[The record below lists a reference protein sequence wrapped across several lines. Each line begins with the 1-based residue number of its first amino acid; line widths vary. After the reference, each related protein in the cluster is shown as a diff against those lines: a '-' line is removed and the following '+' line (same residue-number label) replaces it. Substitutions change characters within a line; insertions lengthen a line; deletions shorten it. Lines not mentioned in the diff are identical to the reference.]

1 MELAVK
7 CIIACCLY
15 MSAAGDYDGRW
26 PTQVA
31 SSTGLCRY
39 GNRIDCCWGWAR
51 QSWGQCQ
58 PFYYVL
64 RQRIASVRCRTQAVC
79 QPACKHGECIG
90 PNKCK
95 CHPGYTGK
103 TCNQDERLLTI
114 QPDWYHEVPVLY
126 PVDYPTTEIP
136 PRDLNECGL
145 KPRPCKY
152 RCMNTY
158 GSYKCYCLN
167 GYMMMPDGTCSNA
180 LTCSMA
186 NCQYGCDIVK
196 GEVRCRCPSP
206 GLQLGSDGRTCVDV
220 DECATGKAVCP
231 RFRKCVNTFGSYIC
245 KCYPGYDLIH
255 AHGKYQC
262 FDIDECYTRE
272 YQCSNHARCYNT
284 PGSYK
289 CKCNEGYRGNG
300 ADCTPIPRVMIDPL
314 GPHNFLPGKD
324 NTRNTLKGNGSTL
337 SGSEGS
343 SNRIPD
349 FVSRHPKWPPSPSIT
364 AKPHPK
370 TPKTTPRPAVPVTRP
385 APRPVTRPPQPAT
398 RPPQPATRPPQPA
411 TRPPQPATRPPQ
423 PATRPPQPATR
434 PPQPVTR
441 PPQPVTR
448 PPQPVTRPPQPAT
461 RPPQPPTKSPTPKST
476 IVVTTLPPRL
486 STRIPENNR
495 IDDQGK
501 QRGDVFIPRHENN
514 IFFHFDVERGL
525 SADEYEENDDPGV
538 LIHSCNFDNGLC
550 GWIRDRENDLHWE
563 LVKDDS
569 GGKYLTLMEPKAN
582 SGKVA
587 RLVLPLG
594 HLSNSGDL
602 CLSFRHLV
610 SGENSG
616 KLQVFVRRSGIN
628 GPAVWGRI
636 GNSHG
641 WGDTHITLPGKGVRS
656 IIFKAERGKDRSGLV
671 GLDDVSLK
679 RGHCAKA

>member
-1 MELAVK
+1 MDLVLRV
-7 CIIACCLY
+7 IIACSLY
-15 MSAAGDYDGRW
+15 RKVAGDYDGRW

-51 QSWGQCQ
+51 QSWGHCT

-64 RQRIASVRCRTQAVC
+64 RQRLASVRCRTQAVC
-79 QPACKHGECIG
+79 QPPCKHGDCVG

-95 CHPGYTGK
+95 CHAGYTGK

-114 QPDWYHEVPVLY
+114 QPEWYHDVPVFY
-126 PVDYPTTEIP
+126 PVDVPVTGYPPE
-136 PRDLNECGL
+136 DLNECGL

-152 RCMNTY
+152 RCMNTF

-167 GYMMMPDGTCSNA
+167 GYMLMPDGSCSNA
-180 LTCSMA
+180 HTCSLA

-206 GLQLGSDGRTCVDV
+206 GLQLGPDGRTCADV

-262 FDIDECYTRE
+262 FDIDECYTGQ
-272 YQCSNHARCYNT
+272 YQCSNFARCFNT
-284 PGSYK
+284 PGSYR
-289 CKCNEGYRGNG
+289 CKCNDGYRGNG
-300 ADCTPIPRVMIDPL
+300 ADCTPIPRVVIDPL

-324 NTRNTLKGNGSTL
+324 NVRNIVRGNGSTL

-349 FVSRHPKWPPSPSIT
+349 YGGRHPKWPPSPSIT
-364 AKPHPK
+364 AKPQ
-370 TPKTTPRPAVPVTRP
+370 PKTTTTRSPPVTRP
-385 APRPVTRPPQPAT
+385 VPNPITRQPQKPATRPPQPATRPPQPATRPSQPVTRPPQPAT

-411 TRPPQPATRPPQ
+411 TRPPQIL
-423 PATRPPQPATR
+423 TR

-448 PPQPVTRPPQPAT
+448 PPPKPTTTTVIYTTAPTQPPTRPPEDNKIQ
-461 RPPQPPTKSPTPKST
+461 
-476 IVVTTLPPRL
+476 
-486 STRIPENNR
+486 
-495 IDDQGK
+495 DQGK
-501 QRGDVFIPRHENN
+501 QRGDVFIPHHENN
-514 IFFHFDVERGL
+514 IFYHFDVERGL
-525 SADEYEENDDPGV
+525 SADENEENDDPGV

-550 GWIRDRENDLHWE
+550 GWIRDKDNDLHWE
-563 LVKDDS
+563 LVKDAS
-569 GGKYLTLMEPKAN
+569 GGQYLTVMQPKGK

-594 HLSNSGDL
+594 HQSPEDL
-602 CLSFRHLV
+602 CLSFRHFM

-616 KLQVFVRRSGIN
+616 KLQVFVRRSGAH
-628 GPAVWGRI
+628 GPSIWGRN
-636 GNSHG
+636 GSHG
-641 WGDTHITLPGKGVRS
+641 WGETHITLPGSGIKS
-656 IIFKAERGKDRSGLV
+656 IIFKAERGRDRTGQL

-679 RGHCAKA
+679 RGQCTKA

>member
-58 PFYYVL
+58 P
-64 RQRIASVRCRTQAVC
+64 VC

-103 TCNQDERLLTI
+103 TCNQ
-114 QPDWYHEVPVLY
+114 
-126 PVDYPTTEIP
+126 
-136 PRDLNECGL
+136 DLNECGL

>member
-1 MELAVK
+1 MDLVLRV
-7 CIIACCLY
+7 IIACSLY
-15 MSAAGDYDGRW
+15 RKVAGDYDGRW

-51 QSWGQCQ
+51 QSWGHCT
-58 PFYYVL
+58 P
-64 RQRIASVRCRTQAVC
+64 VC
-79 QPACKHGECIG
+79 QPPCKHGDCVG

-95 CHPGYTGK
+95 CHAGYTGK
-103 TCNQDERLLTI
+103 TCNQ
-114 QPDWYHEVPVLY
+114 
-126 PVDYPTTEIP
+126 
-136 PRDLNECGL
+136 DLNECGL

-152 RCMNTY
+152 RCMNTF

-167 GYMMMPDGTCSNA
+167 GYMLMPDGSCSNA
-180 LTCSMA
+180 HTCSLA

-206 GLQLGSDGRTCVDV
+206 GLQLGPDGRTCADV

-262 FDIDECYTRE
+262 FDIDECYTGQ
-272 YQCSNHARCYNT
+272 YQCSNFARCFNT
-284 PGSYK
+284 PGSYR
-289 CKCNEGYRGNG
+289 CKCNDGYRGNG
-300 ADCTPIPRVMIDPL
+300 ADCTPIPRVVIDPL

-324 NTRNTLKGNGSTL
+324 NVRNIVRGNGSTL

-349 FVSRHPKWPPSPSIT
+349 YGGRHPKWPPSPSIT
-364 AKPHPK
+364 AKPQ
-370 TPKTTPRPAVPVTRP
+370 PKTTTTRSPPVTRP
-385 APRPVTRPPQPAT
+385 VPNPITRQPQKPATRPPQPATRPPQPATRPSQPVTRPPQPAT

-411 TRPPQPATRPPQ
+411 TRPPQIL
-423 PATRPPQPATR
+423 TR

-448 PPQPVTRPPQPAT
+448 PPPKPTTTTVIYTTAPTQPPTRPPEDNKIQ
-461 RPPQPPTKSPTPKST
+461 
-476 IVVTTLPPRL
+476 
-486 STRIPENNR
+486 
-495 IDDQGK
+495 DQGK
-501 QRGDVFIPRHENN
+501 QRGDVFIPHHENN
-514 IFFHFDVERGL
+514 IFYHFDVERGL
-525 SADEYEENDDPGV
+525 SADENEENDDPGV

-550 GWIRDRENDLHWE
+550 GWIRDKDNDLHWE
-563 LVKDDS
+563 LVKDAS
-569 GGKYLTLMEPKAN
+569 GGQYLTVMQPKGK

-594 HLSNSGDL
+594 HQSPEDL
-602 CLSFRHLV
+602 CLSFRHFM

-616 KLQVFVRRSGIN
+616 KLQVFVRRSGAH
-628 GPAVWGRI
+628 GPSIWGRN
-636 GNSHG
+636 GSHG
-641 WGDTHITLPGKGVRS
+641 WGETHITLPGSGIKS
-656 IIFKAERGKDRSGLV
+656 IIFKAERGRDRTGQL

-679 RGHCAKA
+679 RGQCTKA

>member
-1 MELAVK
+1 MEL
-7 CIIACCLY
+7 ILRLMIACSLY
-15 MSAAGDYDGRW
+15 MNAAGDYDGRW
-26 PTQVA
+26 PTQIA

-64 RQRIASVRCRTQAVC
+64 RQRIASVRCRTQAIC
-79 QPACKHGECIG
+79 QPGCKHGDCIG

-103 TCNQDERLLTI
+103 TCNQ
-114 QPDWYHEVPVLY
+114 
-126 PVDYPTTEIP
+126 
-136 PRDLNECGL
+136 DLNECGL

-167 GYMMMPDGTCSNA
+167 GYMMMPDGSCSNA
-180 LTCSMA
+180 HTCSMA
-186 NCQYGCDIVK
+186 NCQYGCDVVK

-206 GLQLGSDGRTCVDV
+206 GLQLGPDGRTCVDV

-245 KCYPGYDLIH
+245 KCNPGYDLVH

-262 FDIDECYTRE
+262 FDIDECYTGQ
-272 YQCSNHARCYNT
+272 YQCSNYARCYNT

-300 ADCTPIPRVMIDPL
+300 ADCTLIPRVMIDPS

-324 NTRNTLKGNGSTL
+324 SMRNIIKGNGSTL
-337 SGSEGS
+337 KGSEGS

-349 FVSRHPKWPPSPSIT
+349 IGGRHPKWPPSPSIT
-364 AKPHPK
+364 EKPYSR
-370 TPKTTPRPAVPVTRP
+370 TTTRPQPVTRP
-385 APRPVTRPPQPAT
+385 TPNTITPKRATRPPPFT

-441 PPQPVTR
+441 PPQPA
-448 PPQPVTRPPQPAT
+448 TRPPQPAT
-461 RPPQPPTKSPTPKST
+461 RPPQPTTRPLQPVTRPPQPITKPPQPVTRPPPTTAVIHIST
-476 IVVTTLPPRL
+476 APPQL
-486 STRIPENNR
+486 STRLPDNNR
-495 IDDQGK
+495 IEDFGK

-514 IFFHFDVERGL
+514 LFYQFDVEKGL

-538 LIHSCNFDNGLC
+538 LIHSCNFDHGLC
-550 GWIRDRENDLHWE
+550 GWIRDKENDLHWE
-563 LVKDDS
+563 LVKDAL
-569 GGKYLTLMEPKAN
+569 GGQYLTVMEPKGNA
-582 SGKVA
+582 GKVA

-594 HLSNSGDL
+594 HQAHSGDL
-602 CLSFRHLV
+602 CLSFRHFV

-616 KLQVFVRRSGIN
+616 KLQVFVRRSGHH
-628 GPAVWGRI
+628 GPALWGRS
-636 GNSHG
+636 GSNG
-641 WGDTHITLPGKGVRS
+641 WGETYITLPGTGVKS
-656 IIFKAERGKDRSGLV
+656 IIFKAERGRDRTGQV
-671 GLDDVSLK
+671 GLDDVSVK
-679 RGHCAKA
+679 RGHCPKA

>member
-314 GPHNFLPGKD
+314 GPHNFLP
-324 NTRNTLKGNGSTL
+324 
-337 SGSEGS
+337 
-343 SNRIPD
+343 
-349 FVSRHPKWPPSPSIT
+349 

>member
-1 MELAVK
+1 MDLVFSLM
-7 CIIACCLY
+7 IASSLY
-15 MSAAGDYDGRW
+15 VTAAGDYDGRW

-51 QSWGQCQ
+51 QSWGHCTPICQ
-58 PFYYVL
+58 P
-64 RQRIASVRCRTQAVC
+64 Q
-79 QPACKHGECIG
+79 CKHGDCVG

-103 TCNQDERLLTI
+103 TCNQ
-114 QPDWYHEVPVLY
+114 
-126 PVDYPTTEIP
+126 
-136 PRDLNECGL
+136 DLNECGL

-167 GYMMMPDGTCSNA
+167 GYMLMPDGSCSNA
-180 LTCSMA
+180 HTCSMA

-231 RFRKCVNTFGSYIC
+231 RFRNCVNTFGSYIC

-262 FDIDECYTRE
+262 FDIDECYTGQ
-272 YQCSNHARCYNT
+272 YQCNNYARCYNT

-300 ADCTPIPRVMIDPL
+300 ADCTPIPRVVIDPL

-324 NTRNTLKGNGSTL
+324 NTRNNIRGNGSTL

-349 FVSRHPKWPPSPSIT
+349 YGGRHPKWPPSPSIT
-364 AKPHPK
+364 AKPY
-370 TPKTTPRPAVPVTRP
+370 TKTTAKATTKSPPVTQPAPNPITRQPQKPVTRP
-385 APRPVTRPPQPAT
+385 PQPATRPPQPVTRPPQPAT
-398 RPPQPATRPPQPA
+398 RPPQPATRPPQPT
-411 TRPPQPATRPPQ
+411 TRPPQPPTRPPQ
-423 PATRPPQPATR
+423 PPTRPPQI
-434 PPQPVTR
+434 VTR

-448 PPQPVTRPPQPAT
+448 QPQPITRPTPKLTTTTIKYTTAPTQPSTRPPDD
-461 RPPQPPTKSPTPKST
+461 
-476 IVVTTLPPRL
+476 
-486 STRIPENNR
+486 NR
-495 IDDQGK
+495 ILDQGK
-501 QRGDVFIPRHENN
+501 QRGDVFIPHHRNN
-514 IFFHFDVERGL
+514 IFDQFDVERGL
-525 SADEYEENDDPGV
+525 SADENEENDDPGV

-550 GWIRDRENDLHWE
+550 GWIRDKDNDLHWE
-563 LVKDDS
+563 LVKDVS
-569 GGKYLTLMEPKAN
+569 GGQYLTVMQPKGN

-594 HLSNSGDL
+594 HQSHPEDI
-602 CLSFRHLV
+602 CLSFRHFM

-616 KLQVFVRRSGIN
+616 KLQVFVRRSGVHGPPVWSRN
-628 GPAVWGRI
+628 G
-636 GNSHG
+636 SHG
-641 WGDTHITLPGKGVRS
+641 WGETHLSLPGLKIKS
-656 IIFKAERGKDRSGLV
+656 IIFKAERRRDRTGQL

-679 RGHCAKA
+679 RGRCNKA

>member
-1 MELAVK
+1 MDLVFRVMF
-7 CIIACCLY
+7 ACALY
-15 MSAAGDYDGRW
+15 MKAAGDYDGRW

-51 QSWGQCQ
+51 QSWGHCT
-58 PFYYVL
+58 P
-64 RQRIASVRCRTQAVC
+64 VC
-79 QPACKHGECIG
+79 QPPCKHGDCVG

-95 CHPGYTGK
+95 CHAGYTGK
-103 TCNQDERLLTI
+103 TCNQ
-114 QPDWYHEVPVLY
+114 
-126 PVDYPTTEIP
+126 
-136 PRDLNECGL
+136 DLNECGL

-167 GYMMMPDGTCSNA
+167 GYMLMPDGSCSNA
-180 LTCSMA
+180 HTCSMS
-186 NCQYGCDIVK
+186 NCQYGCDVVK

-206 GLQLGSDGRTCVDV
+206 GLQLGPDGRTCVDV

-245 KCYPGYDLIH
+245 KCYAGYDLIH

-262 FDIDECYTRE
+262 FDIDECYTGQ
-272 YQCSNHARCYNT
+272 YQCNNYARCYNT

-300 ADCTPIPRVMIDPL
+300 ADCTPIPRVVIDPL
-314 GPHNFLPGKD
+314 GPHNFIPGKD
-324 NTRNTLKGNGSTL
+324 NVGNYFRGNDSSL

-349 FVSRHPKWPPSPSIT
+349 YGGRHPKWPPSPSIT
-364 AKPHPK
+364 AKPPSK
-370 TPKTTPRPAVPVTRP
+370 TAKTTTRSPPVTRP
-385 APRPVTRPPQPAT
+385 VPNPVTRQPQK
-398 RPPQPATRPPQPA
+398 
-411 TRPPQPATRPPQ
+411 

-448 PPQPVTRPPQPAT
+448 PPQPVTRPPQPVTRPPQPVT
-461 RPPQPPTKSPTPKST
+461 RPPQPPTRPPQ
-476 IVVTTLPPRL
+476 VVTRPPQPVTRPPQPVTRPPPKPTTTTVIYTTTITQP
-486 STRIPENNR
+486 STRPPDDNR
-495 IDDQGK
+495 IQDQGK
-501 QRGDVFIPRHENN
+501 QRGDVFIPHHENN

-525 SADEYEENDDPGV
+525 SADENEENDDPGV

-550 GWIRDRENDLHWE
+550 GWIRDKENELHWE
-563 LVKDDS
+563 LVKDTS
-569 GGKYLTLMEPKAN
+569 GGQYLTIMQPKGK

-594 HLSNSGDL
+594 HQSHPEDI
-602 CLSFRHLV
+602 CLSFRHFM

-616 KLQVFVRRSGIN
+616 KLQVFLRRSGAH
-628 GPAVWGRI
+628 GPPVWGRN
-636 GNSHG
+636 GSHG
-641 WGDTHITLPGKGVRS
+641 WGETHITLPGSGIKS
-656 IIFKAERGKDRSGLV
+656 ITFKAERGRDRTGQL

-679 RGHCAKA
+679 RGPCTKA

>member
-7 CIIACCLY
+7 FFIACSLY
-15 MSAAGDYDGRW
+15 VTAAGDYDRRW

-51 QSWGQCQ
+51 QSWGHCQ

-79 QPACKHGECIG
+79 QPGCKHGDCIG

-103 TCNQDERLLTI
+103 TCNQ
-114 QPDWYHEVPVLY
+114 
-126 PVDYPTTEIP
+126 
-136 PRDLNECGL
+136 DLNECGL

-180 LTCSMA
+180 HTCSMA

-206 GLQLGSDGRTCVDV
+206 GLQLGPDGRTCVDV

-262 FDIDECYTRE
+262 FDIDECYTGD
-272 YQCSNHARCYNT
+272 YQCNTYARCYNT
-284 PGSYK
+284 QGSYK

-314 GPHNFLPGKD
+314 GPHNFLP
-324 NTRNTLKGNGSTL
+324 
-337 SGSEGS
+337 
-343 SNRIPD
+343 
-349 FVSRHPKWPPSPSIT
+349 

-370 TPKTTPRPAVPVTRP
+370 TPKPTSRPSPPVTRP
-385 APRPVTRPPQPAT
+385 APNPVTTPAPKPVTRPPQPVTRPPQPVTRPPQPATRPPQPATRPPQPAT

-441 PPQPVTR
+441 L
-448 PPQPVTRPPQPAT
+448 
-461 RPPQPPTKSPTPKST
+461 PQPPIKPPTPKSPT
-476 IVVTTLPPRL
+476 VVTTTAPQL
-486 STRIPENNR
+486 STRSPDNNR
-495 IDDQGK
+495 IEDQGK
-501 QRGDVFIPRHENN
+501 QRGDVFIPKHENN
-514 IFFHFDVERGL
+514 IFFNFDVERGL
-525 SADEYEENDDPGV
+525 SADEYEENDDPGDIV
-538 LIHSCNFDNGLC
+538 HSCNFDNGLC
-550 GWIRDRENDLHWE
+550 GWIRDRNNDLHWE

-569 GGKYLTLMEPKAN
+569 GGQYLTVMEPKAT

-594 HLSNSGDL
+594 HLSYSGDL
-602 CLSFRHLV
+602 CLSFRRLV
-610 SGENSG
+610 SGSNSA
-616 KLQVFVRRSGIN
+616 KLQVFVRRSGVH
-628 GPAVWGRI
+628 GRAVWGKN
-636 GNSHG
+636 GSNHA
-641 WGDTHITLPGKGVRS
+641 WGETYITLPGAGVRS
-656 IIFKAERGKDRSGLV
+656 IVFKAERGKDGSGHV

-679 RGHCAKA
+679 KGHCSNA

>member
-1 MELAVK
+1 MEL
-7 CIIACCLY
+7 ILRLMIACSLY
-15 MSAAGDYDGRW
+15 MNAAGDYDGRW
-26 PTQVA
+26 PTQIA

-58 PFYYVL
+58 P
-64 RQRIASVRCRTQAVC
+64 IC
-79 QPACKHGECIG
+79 QPGCKHGDCIG

-103 TCNQDERLLTI
+103 TCNQDESLLTI
-114 QPDWYHEVPVLY
+114 QPDWYHEVPLLY
-126 PVDYPTTEIP
+126 PVDAPTTGFP
-136 PRDLNECGL
+136 PGDLNECGL

-167 GYMMMPDGTCSNA
+167 GYMMMPDGSCSNA
-180 LTCSMA
+180 HTCSMA
-186 NCQYGCDIVK
+186 NCQYGCDVVK

-206 GLQLGSDGRTCVDV
+206 GLQLGPDGRTCVDV

-245 KCYPGYDLIH
+245 KCNPGYDLVH

-262 FDIDECYTRE
+262 FDIDECYTGQ
-272 YQCSNHARCYNT
+272 YQCSNYARCYNT

-300 ADCTPIPRVMIDPL
+300 ADCTLIPRVMIDPS

-324 NTRNTLKGNGSTL
+324 SMRNIIKGNGSTL
-337 SGSEGS
+337 KGSEGS

-349 FVSRHPKWPPSPSIT
+349 IGGRHPKWPPSPSIT
-364 AKPHPK
+364 EKPYSR
-370 TPKTTPRPAVPVTRP
+370 TTTRPQPVTRP
-385 APRPVTRPPQPAT
+385 TPNTITPKRATRPPPFT

-441 PPQPVTR
+441 PPQPA
-448 PPQPVTRPPQPAT
+448 TRPPQPAT
-461 RPPQPPTKSPTPKST
+461 RPPQPTTRPLQPVTRPPQPITKPPQPVTRPPPTTAVIHIST
-476 IVVTTLPPRL
+476 APPQL
-486 STRIPENNR
+486 STRLPDNNR
-495 IDDQGK
+495 IEDFGK

-514 IFFHFDVERGL
+514 LFYQFDVEKGL

-538 LIHSCNFDNGLC
+538 LIHSCNFDHGLC
-550 GWIRDRENDLHWE
+550 GWIRDKENDLHWE
-563 LVKDDS
+563 LVKDAL
-569 GGKYLTLMEPKAN
+569 GGQYLTVMEPKGNA
-582 SGKVA
+582 GKVA

-594 HLSNSGDL
+594 HQAHSGDL
-602 CLSFRHLV
+602 CLSFRHFV

-616 KLQVFVRRSGIN
+616 KLQVFVRRSGHH
-628 GPAVWGRI
+628 GPALWGRS
-636 GNSHG
+636 GSNG
-641 WGDTHITLPGKGVRS
+641 WGETYITLPGTGVKS
-656 IIFKAERGKDRSGLV
+656 IIFKAERGRDRTGQV
-671 GLDDVSLK
+671 GLDDVSVK
-679 RGHCAKA
+679 RGHCPKA

>member
-7 CIIACCLY
+7 LLIACSLY
-15 MSAAGDYDGRW
+15 MHAAGDYDGRW

-31 SSTGLCRY
+31 SSTGLCRF

-58 PFYYVL
+58 P
-64 RQRIASVRCRTQAVC
+64 VC
-79 QPACKHGECIG
+79 QPGCKHGECIG

-95 CHPGYTGK
+95 CHAGYTGK
-103 TCNQDERLLTI
+103 TCNQD
-114 QPDWYHEVPVLY
+114 Q
-126 PVDYPTTEIP
+126 
-136 PRDLNECGL
+136 NECGL

-220 DECATGKAVCP
+220 DECTTGKAVCP

-262 FDIDECYTRE
+262 FDIDECYNGE
-272 YQCSNHARCYNT
+272 YQCSNYARCYNT

-324 NTRNTLKGNGSTL
+324 NGRNIIKGNGSTL

-343 SNRIPD
+343 SNRIPE
-349 FVSRHPKWPPSPSIT
+349 FGSRHPKWHPSPSIT
-364 AKPHPK
+364 AKPHPR
-370 TPKTTPRPAVPVTRP
+370 TPKTTTRPAQPVTRP
-385 APRPVTRPPQPAT
+385 APNPVTRPAPKPVTRPPQPATRAPQPATRPPQPAT

-441 PPQPVTR
+441 GPQPS
-448 PPQPVTRPPQPAT
+448 
-461 RPPQPPTKSPTPKST
+461 TKPSTPKST
-476 IVVTTLPPRL
+476 TVVTTALPQL
-486 STRIPENNR
+486 STRIPDNNK
-495 IDDQGK
+495 IEDQGK

-514 IFFHFDVERGL
+514 IFYHFDVERGL

-538 LIHSCNFDNGLC
+538 LVHSCNFDNGLC

-563 LVKDDS
+563 LVKDES
-569 GGKYLTLMEPKAN
+569 GGRYLTVMEPKAT

-594 HLSNSGDL
+594 HLSHSGDL

-616 KLQVFVRRSGIN
+616 KLQVFVRRSGSH
-628 GPAVWGRI
+628 GPAVWGRN
-636 GNSHG
+636 GGSHG
-641 WGDTHITLPGKGVRS
+641 WGATHITLPGTGVRS
-656 IIFKAERGKDRSGLV
+656 IVFKAERGKDRSGHV

-679 RGHCAKA
+679 RGHCAKS

>member
-1 MELAVK
+1 MHHIAMELMLRLM
-7 CIIACCLY
+7 IACSLY
-15 MSAAGDYDGRW
+15 LTAAGDYDGRW
-26 PTQVA
+26 PTQIA

-64 RQRIASVRCRTQAVC
+64 RQRIASVRCRTQAIC
-79 QPACKHGECIG
+79 QPACKHGDCVG

-103 TCNQDERLLTI
+103 TCNQ
-114 QPDWYHEVPVLY
+114 
-126 PVDYPTTEIP
+126 
-136 PRDLNECGL
+136 DLNECGL

-167 GYMMMPDGTCSNA
+167 GYMLMADGSCSNA
-180 LTCSMA
+180 HTCSMA
-186 NCQYGCDIVK
+186 NCQYGCDVLK

-206 GLQLGSDGRTCVDV
+206 GLQLGPDGRTCLDV

-245 KCYPGYDLIH
+245 KCHPGYDLIH

-262 FDIDECYTRE
+262 FDIDECYTGQ
-272 YQCSNHARCYNT
+272 YQCSNYARCYNT

-300 ADCTPIPRVMIDPL
+300 ADCSLIPRVMIDPS

-324 NTRNTLKGNGSTL
+324 SMRNTLKGNGSSL

-349 FVSRHPKWPPSPSIT
+349 FGGRHPKWPPSPSIT
-364 AKPHPK
+364 EKPNPRT
-370 TPKTTPRPAVPVTRP
+370 TPKTTTRP
-385 APRPVTRPPQPAT
+385 APIPITRLPPKPAT

-411 TRPPQPATRPPQ
+411 TWAPKPATRPPQLTTRPPQPATRPPQ

-441 PPQPVTR
+441 PPQPATR
-448 PPQPVTRPPQPAT
+448 PPQPPTRPPQPAT
-461 RPPQPPTKSPTPKST
+461 RPPQPATRPPQPVTKPPPTTTP
-476 IVVTTLPPRL
+476 PQL
-486 STRIPENNR
+486 STRLPDDNR
-495 IDDQGK
+495 IEDQGK

-514 IFFHFDVERGL
+514 IIFQFDVEKGL
-525 SADEYEENDDPGV
+525 SADEDEENDDPGV
-538 LIHSCNFDNGLC
+538 LVHSCNFDSGLC
-550 GWIRDRENDLHWE
+550 GWIRDKENDLHWE
-563 LVKDDS
+563 LVKDAL
-569 GGKYLTLMEPKAN
+569 GGQYLTVMEPKGR

-594 HLSNSGDL
+594 HLSYSGDL

-616 KLQVFVRRSGIN
+616 KLQVFVRRSGHH
-628 GPAVWGRI
+628 GPALWGRRGSI
-636 GNSHG
+636 G
-641 WGDTHITLPGKGVRS
+641 WGETHITLPASGVKS
-656 IIFKAERGKDRSGLV
+656 IIFKAERGKDRTGQV
-671 GLDDVSLK
+671 GLDDVSVQ
-679 RGHCAKA
+679 RGHCPKA

>member
-1 MELAVK
+1 MEVAAKFMV
-7 CIIACCLY
+7 ACSLCLY
-15 MSAAGDYDGRW
+15 AAGDYDGRW

-79 QPACKHGECIG
+79 QPGCKHGECIG

-103 TCNQDERLLTI
+103 TCNQ
-114 QPDWYHEVPVLY
+114 
-126 PVDYPTTEIP
+126 
-136 PRDLNECGL
+136 DLNECGL

-206 GLQLGSDGRTCVDV
+206 GLQLGPDGRTCVDV
-220 DECATGKAVCP
+220 DECSSGKAVCP

-262 FDIDECYTRE
+262 FDIDECYTGE
-272 YQCSNHARCYNT
+272 YQCSNYARCYNT

-300 ADCTPIPRVMIDPL
+300 ADCTPIPRVMVDPL

-324 NTRNTLKGNGSTL
+324 NMRNILKGNGSTL

-349 FVSRHPKWPPSPSIT
+349 FGSRHPKWPPSPSIT
-364 AKPHPK
+364 ANPHPK
-370 TPKTTPRPAVPVTRP
+370 TPKTTTRPPVTRPTWSPVTRP
-385 APRPVTRPPQPAT
+385 APKPVTRPPQPVTRPLQPKT
-398 RPPQPATRPPQPA
+398 RPPQPVTKPPQPVTRPTQPVTRPPQQV
-411 TRPPQPATRPPQ
+411 TRPQ
-423 PATRPPQPATR
+423 
-434 PPQPVTR
+434 QPVTR

-448 PPQPVTRPPQPAT
+448 PPQPVTRPTPT
-461 RPPQPPTKSPTPKST
+461 KPPTTKSPT
-476 IVVTTLPPRL
+476 VV
-486 STRIPENNR
+486 TRIPDSNKIE
-495 IDDQGK
+495 DQGK
-501 QRGDVFIPRHENN
+501 QRGDVFIPHHENN
-514 IFFHFDVERGL
+514 IFFNFDVERGL

-538 LIHSCNFDNGLC
+538 LVHSCNFDNGLC

-569 GGKYLTLMEPKAN
+569 GGKYLTVMEPKAS

-594 HLSNSGDL
+594 HLSYSGDL

-610 SGENSG
+610 SGESSG
-616 KLQVFVRRSGIN
+616 KLQVFVRRLGVH
-628 GPAVWGRI
+628 GPALWGRN
-636 GNSHG
+636 GSSHG
-641 WGDTHITLPGKGVRS
+641 WGETHITLPGAGVRN
-656 IIFKAERGKDRSGLV
+656 IVFKAERGKHRSGSV
-671 GLDDVSLK
+671 GLDDVSIK
-679 RGHCAKA
+679 RGRCAKA

>member
-1 MELAVK
+1 MDLVFRVMF
-7 CIIACCLY
+7 ACALY
-15 MSAAGDYDGRW
+15 MKAAGDYDGRW

-51 QSWGQCQ
+51 QSWGHCT

-79 QPACKHGECIG
+79 QPPCKHGDCVG

-95 CHPGYTGK
+95 CHAGYTGK
-103 TCNQDERLLTI
+103 TCNQDEHLLTI
-114 QPDWYHEVPVLY
+114 QPEWYHDVPVFY
-126 PVDYPTTEIP
+126 PVDVPVTGYPPE
-136 PRDLNECGL
+136 DLNECGL

-167 GYMMMPDGTCSNA
+167 GYMLMPDGSCSNA
-180 LTCSMA
+180 HTCSMS
-186 NCQYGCDIVK
+186 NCQYGCDVVK

-206 GLQLGSDGRTCVDV
+206 GLQLGPDGRTCVDV

-245 KCYPGYDLIH
+245 KCYAGYDLIH

-262 FDIDECYTRE
+262 FDIDECYTGQ
-272 YQCSNHARCYNT
+272 YQCNNYARCYNT

-300 ADCTPIPRVMIDPL
+300 ADCTPIPRVVIDPL
-314 GPHNFLPGKD
+314 GPHNF
-324 NTRNTLKGNGSTL
+324 
-337 SGSEGS
+337 
-343 SNRIPD
+343 IPA
-349 FVSRHPKWPPSPSIT
+349 KPPSKT
-364 AKPHPK
+364 AK
-370 TPKTTPRPAVPVTRP
+370 TTTRSPPVTRP
-385 APRPVTRPPQPAT
+385 VPNPVTRQPQK
-398 RPPQPATRPPQPA
+398 
-411 TRPPQPATRPPQ
+411 

-448 PPQPVTRPPQPAT
+448 PPQPVTRPPQPVTRPPQPVT
-461 RPPQPPTKSPTPKST
+461 RPPQPPTRPPQ
-476 IVVTTLPPRL
+476 VVTRPPQPVTRPPQPVTRPPPKPTTTTVIYTTTITQP
-486 STRIPENNR
+486 STRPPDDNR
-495 IDDQGK
+495 IQDQGK
-501 QRGDVFIPRHENN
+501 QRGDVFIPHHENN

-525 SADEYEENDDPGV
+525 SADENEENDDPGV

-550 GWIRDRENDLHWE
+550 GWIRDKENELHWE
-563 LVKDDS
+563 LVKDTS
-569 GGKYLTLMEPKAN
+569 GGQYLTIMQPKGK

-594 HLSNSGDL
+594 HQSHPEDI
-602 CLSFRHLV
+602 CLSFRHFM

-616 KLQVFVRRSGIN
+616 KLQVFLRRSGAH
-628 GPAVWGRI
+628 GPPVWGRN
-636 GNSHG
+636 GSHG
-641 WGDTHITLPGKGVRS
+641 WGETHITLPGSGIKS
-656 IIFKAERGKDRSGLV
+656 ITFKAERGRDRTGQL

-679 RGHCAKA
+679 RGPCTKA